1 MNAPIIISTWSFG
14 QRGNAA
20 AWPELSRGGS
30 ALDAVERACIA
41 VEEDEEVDSVG
52 FGGLPDA
59 SGEVSL
65 DASIML
71 SPVKCGSVTYVRRY
85 LSVASIARRVM
96 ERTEHVM
103 LSGEGA
109 EHFAREQGFIER
121 TLLSDGARKKWI
133 EWKNDP
139 ARSKRDRSR
148 DSGRGLR
155 PVDAGGSGA
164 LFGLSGSRGE
174 ARWSHG
180 HDTIGTLAIDAS
192 GVLAGACSTS
202 GTPFKTPGRV
212 GDSPIIG
219 HGLYVLPGV
228 GAATA
233 TGTGERIMGT
243 CGSFLIVECMRRGA
257 MPIEAVREAL
267 ARVNESFAI
276 RPADQVAYLAL
287 APDGSFAAGALRG
300 GFKAA
305 VRDAARDVVIDP
317 DFVLRDD

>member
-1 MNAPIIISTWSFG
+1 
-14 QRGNAA
+14 
-20 AWPELSRGGS
+20 
-30 ALDAVERACIA
+30 VERACIA

-52 FGGLPDA
+52 LGGLPDA
-59 SGEVSL
+59 AGEVSL

-71 SPVKCGSVTYVRRY
+71 SPARCGSVTYVRRY
-85 LSVASIARRVM
+85 LNVASIARRVM
-96 ERTEHVM
+96 DCTEHVL

-109 EHFAREQGFIER
+109 ERFAREQGFIER
-121 TLLSDGARKKWI
+121 NLLSDGARKKWV

-139 ARSKRDRSR
+139 ARGKPDQSR

-164 LFGLSGSRGE
+164 LFGRSNDAGRRSTEGSARGSGE
-174 ARWSHG
+174 ARWSYG

-192 GVLAGACSTS
+192 GVMAGACSTS

-257 MPIEAVREAL
+257 TAIEAVRDAL
-267 ARVNESFAI
+267 ARVNEAYDI

-287 APDGSFAAGALRG
+287 APDGSFASGALRG

-305 VRDAARDVVIDP
+305 VRDEARDVVIDP